1 MAAPLKKMFAFSP
14 QGPALTDKGRRMD
27 TDKHQKSGKKPK
39 NLARSIPR
47 NFCRLTKEVL
57 KEMPMSLTDV
67 KAVLSKLFG
76 KIWGANL
83 TEAQKQD
90 DLFAFGPWEKAKM
103 AVLDARC
110 LPLPNEHLP
119 KSRNEL
125 RALCRKLLDRTSG
138 YLAHRFI
145 AGWDGVRIGEEEE
158 ALESFSDALW
168 ATNATDPEF
177 FNAVAA
183 GNFGTAMRYLRE
195 QSSQGLRLST
205 AISLM
210 YRMALIWSAHDVQ
223 ATAARAYRST
233 RGPFDWLHFGKQG
246 KGKRLTAG
254 TIIAAWRPVYK
265 MLTANAGNYRTNEES
280 RSGKPETSA
289 SRHDD
294 VKTIKEEATKSIDR
308 SMLPEYPRAKRDAL
322 MSEVRVA
329 AQTQDDLFF
338 NELRKDKTPEEIGNL
353 QLSQIWY
360 HGLTPLQMG
369 SLPIIALIRMETVLQ
384 TKLMEMYRSGSGRG
398 QSLLPKLSFNEK
410 ELPKGWKT
418 RARLLLD
425 EIRRTII
432 KDADFG
438 SQNIEKMASDGDV
451 SHDDTWLDPTLDF
464 MRQFAS
470 NANDTEGPGKT
481 YRLLELCVATRLLR

>member
-1 MAAPLKKMFAFSP
+1 MDN
-14 QGPALTDKGRRMD
+14 DKN
-27 TDKHQKSGKKPK
+27 QEPEKKPK

-47 NFCRLTKEVL
+47 NFRRLTKEVVSS
-57 KEMPMSLTDV
+57 MPKSIADIWAIRNRL
-67 KAVLSKLFG
+67 AWQ
-76 KIWGANL
+76 IWGTNL
-83 TEAQKQD
+83 SAAQKQQQ
-90 DLFAFGPWEKAKM
+90 LFAFGPWEKVRM
-103 AVLDARC
+103 AVLNARC
-110 LPLPNEHLP
+110 LPLPDEQLP
-119 KSRNEL
+119 KSRDEL
-125 RALCRKLLDRTSG
+125 RALCSKLLDRTNG

-158 ALESFSDALW
+158 AFERFCDALW
-168 ATNATDPEF
+168 ATRATDPQF
-177 FNAVAA
+177 FNAVVA
-183 GNFGTAMRYLRE
+183 GNLGTAMRYLRE

-246 KGKRLTAG
+246 EGKRLTAG
-254 TIIAAWRPVYK
+254 TIIAAWRPVYI

-280 RSGKPETSA
+280 RAGKAEKSA

-294 VKTIKEEATKSIDR
+294 VKTIKEEATGSIDR
-308 SMLPEYPRAKRDAL
+308 SMLTEYPRAKRDAL

-329 AQTQDDLFF
+329 AHTQDDLFF
-338 NELRKDKTPEEIGNL
+338 NELRKDKTSEEIVNL

-384 TKLMEMYRSGSGRG
+384 KKLMKMYRSGSGRG
-398 QSLLPKLSFNEK
+398 QSHLLKLSFNEK
-410 ELPKGWKT
+410 ELAKGWKS

-432 KDADFG
+432 KDADFA
-438 SQNIEKMASDGDV
+438 SQNIERMASDGDV
-451 SHDDTWLDPTLDF
+451 SHDDTWLDTTLDF

>member
-1 MAAPLKKMFAFSP
+1 M
-14 QGPALTDKGRRMD
+14 GN
-27 TDKHQKSGKKPK
+27 DKHQESEKKQK

-47 NFCRLTKEVL
+47 NFRRLTKEVL
-57 KEMPMSLTDV
+57 KEMPKSMTDV
-67 KAVLSKLFG
+67 WAVIGKLSSM
-76 KIWGANL
+76 IWGTNL
-83 TEAQKQD
+83 TAAQRQEQ
-90 DLFAFGPWEKAKM
+90 LFAFGPWEKAKM

-110 LPLPNEHLP
+110 LPLPKEHLP

-125 RALCRKLLDRTSG
+125 RTLCGKLLYRTSG
-138 YLAHRFI
+138 YLAHHFI
-145 AGWDGVRIGEEEE
+145 VGWDGVRIGEEEE
-158 ALESFSDALW
+158 AFESFCDALW

-177 FNAVAA
+177 FNAIVA
-183 GNFGTAMRYLRE
+183 GNHGSAMRYLRE
-195 QSSQGLRLST
+195 QPSHGLRLAT
-205 AISLM
+205 AIGLV

-233 RGPFDWLHFGKQG
+233 RGPFEWLHFGKQG
-246 KGKRLTAG
+246 EGERLTAG
-254 TIIAAWRPVYK
+254 TVIAVWRPVYK
-265 MLTANAGNYRTNEES
+265 MLTANAGNYRTNEEIRAG
-280 RSGKPETSA
+280 RSEKSP

-294 VKTIKEEATKSIDR
+294 VKTIKEEANGSIDR
-308 SMLPEYPRAKRDAL
+308 SMLTEYPRAKRDAL
-322 MSEVRVA
+322 ILEVRAA
-329 AQTQDDLFF
+329 AQSQDDLFF
-338 NELRKDKTPEEIGNL
+338 NEIRKDKTSEEIVNL

-360 HGLTPLQMG
+360 DGLTPLQMG
-369 SLPIIALIRMETVLQ
+369 SLPIIALIQMETVLQ
-384 TKLMEMYRSGSGRG
+384 SKLMKMYQSGSGKG
-398 QSLLPKLSFNEK
+398 QTHLPKLSFNEK

-470 NANDTEGPGKT
+470 NANDMEGPGKT